1 MIETILAWGGAI
13 VLIGNVATVIYKVIK
28 PSIDVRKRV
37 DELEQHD
44 KQDFKRI
51 QSLQQ
56 LNQAQCKMLLVM
68 IDHMIDGNHVEK
80 MKETREHIIEMITD
94 L

>member
-1 MIETILAWGGAI
+1 M
-13 VLIGNVATVIYKVIK
+13 
-28 PSIDVRKRV
+28 KRV

>member
-1 MIETILAWGGAI
+1 MKFQRFS
-13 VLIGNVATVIYKVIK
+13 VLSKAIK

-56 LNQAQCKMLLVM
+56 LNQTQCKMLLVM

>member
-1 MIETILAWGGAI
+1 M
-13 VLIGNVATVIYKVIK
+13 
-28 PSIDVRKRV
+28 KRV

-56 LNQAQCKMLLVM
+56 LNQTQCKMLLVM